1 MAKHLSTFENKVK
14 ESVNQLSAEYD
25 AQAWKKLEKQLPSSA
40 SSNLANLVAAAA
52 FVAVMLGGA
61 SVWYYTSDASAS
73 SGALSGDSRKEI
85 DANYFQVVEAKKELV
100 ALHVA
105 QSDLAKES
113 AEENTDVL
121 QSKADSDLIAQLN
134 TEASSASNSIEKNNS
149 VDNQVTP
156 ELEIVDPIEEKLL
169 SRKEDGL
176 AFKPNVRSACEG
188 AAVEFNL
195 FTEGN
200 DGNYLWNFG
209 DGNFSNEVNP
219 VHTYMKQG
227 VYDITLSV
235 TGKEDGQIRT
245 KTIENLIVIN
255 PTPEASFD
263 WEFLEN
269 PNDKP
274 TIKVLNQSEFADQC
288 EWLVD
293 DSIAS
298 EEINPS
304 IAFKNKGEHSVR
316 LTVSNKFGCSDT
328 KYSYVNV
335 DKDYK
340 LLAREQISPNGDGK
354 YDSFMPEALKDGSR
368 SFKLSV
374 YDGQEVIYETR
385 DAAKPWDG
393 TVPGNLTAQVG
404 DKFPWIVILYN
415 KKGEEEYYSGT
426 ITIIP

>member
-25 AQAWKKLEKQLPSSA
+25 AQAWNRLETQLPNSP

-61 SVWYYTSDASAS
+61 AIWYYTSDASAS
-73 SGALSGDSRKEI
+73 AGAISGNSRKEM
-85 DANYFQVVEAKKELV
+85 DTNYFQVVEAKKELV
-100 ALHVA
+100 ALHDA
-105 QSDLAKES
+105 QSDS
-113 AEENTDVL
+113 ADERID
-121 QSKADSDLIAQLN
+121 A
-134 TEASSASNSIEKNNS
+134 NNS
-149 VDNQVTP
+149 KRDADQGTQLLAEKSTPSNTSEVDVIEDQQEETTVVA
-156 ELEIVDPIEEKLL
+156 VDPIEEKLL

-176 AFKPNVRSACEG
+176 AFKPSVRSACEG
-188 AAVEFNL
+188 SAVEFNL

-269 PNDKP
+269 PNEKP

-293 DSIAS
+293 DSVAS

-316 LTVSNKFGCSDT
+316 LTVSNRFGCTDT

-385 DAAKPWDG
+385 DATQPWDG
-393 TVPGNLTAQVG
+393 TVPGNLTAQIG

>member
-25 AQAWKKLEKQLPSSA
+25 AQAWNRLEKQLPNSA

-61 SVWYYTSDASAS
+61 AIWYYTSDASAS
-73 SGALSGDSRKEI
+73 AGAISGNSLKEI
-85 DANYFQVVEAKKELV
+85 DTNYFQVVEAKKELV

-105 QSDLAKES
+105 QSDDAVEDVDAPNSNGDADQGTQLLAEK
-113 AEENTDVL
+113 L
-121 QSKADSDLIAQLN
+121 IPSKTNADDLIVAQQ
-134 TEASSASNSIEKNNS
+134 EESN
-149 VDNQVTP
+149 VTV
-156 ELEIVDPIEEKLL
+156 VDPIEEKLL

-188 AAVEFNL
+188 SAVEFNL
-195 FTEGN
+195 FTEGS

-269 PNDKP
+269 PNEKP

-293 DSIAS
+293 DSMAS

-304 IAFKNKGEHSVR
+304 IAFKNKGEHTVR

-354 YDSFMPEALKDGSR
+354 YDSFMPEALKDGDR
-368 SFKLSV
+368 AFKLSV
-374 YDGQEVIYETR
+374 YNGQEVIYETR
-385 DAAKPWDG
+385 DAAQPWDG

>member
-25 AQAWKKLEKQLPSSA
+25 AQAWSRLEKQLPKSA
-40 SSNLANLVAAAA
+40 SSHLANLVAAAA

-61 SVWYYTSDASAS
+61 AVWYYTSDASAS
-73 SGALSGDSRKEI
+73 AGALSGNSRKEL
-85 DANYFQVVEAKKELV
+85 DDNYFQVVEAKKELV
-100 ALHVA
+100 ALHVDQSTNAANEEAVINANEDSALLA
-105 QSDLAKES
+105 QTLDNNSKEVQTSEPDARADDQTNDL
-113 AEENTDVL
+113 EENLD
-121 QSKADSDLIAQLN
+121 A
-134 TEASSASNSIEKNNS
+134 
-149 VDNQVTP
+149 
-156 ELEIVDPIEEKLL
+156 IEEKLL

-176 AFKPNVRSACEG
+176 AFKPSVRSACEG
-188 AAVEFNL
+188 SAVEFNL

-269 PNDKP
+269 PNEKP
-274 TIKVLNQSEFADQC
+274 TIKVFNQSEFADQC

-304 IAFKNKGEHSVR
+304 IAFKNKGEHTVR

-374 YDGQEVIYETR
+374 YNGQEVIYETR
-385 DAAKPWDG
+385 DAAQPWDG
-393 TVPGNLTAQVG
+393 TIPGNITAKVG

>member
-14 ESVNQLSAEYD
+14 QSINEMRVDYNPD
-25 AQAWKKLEKQLPSSA
+25 AWKQLEKQLPNKV
-40 SSNLANLVAAAA
+40 SSNLANVVAAAA
-52 FVAVMLGGA
+52 FVAVMLGSA
-61 SVWYYTSDASAS
+61 AVWYYTSDASAS
-73 SGALSGDSRKEI
+73 AGAISSHSRKEI
-85 DANYFQVVEAKKELV
+85 DPNYFQVVEAKKELV
-100 ALHVA
+100 ALHTS
-105 QSDLAKES
+105 QREQQELNDDL
-113 AEENTDVL
+113 EELETTTTTNL
-121 QSKADSDLIAQLN
+121 QGL
-134 TEASSASNSIEKNNS
+134 SASTNASETVSPTLVSEEAPVEK
-149 VDNQVTP
+149 
-156 ELEIVDPIEEKLL
+156 EDPIESALL
-169 SRKEDGL
+169 SMKEEGL
-176 AFKPNVRSACEG
+176 AFMPSVRSACEG
-188 AAVEFNL
+188 SAIEFNL
-195 FTEGN
+195 FTDGN

-219 VHTYMKQG
+219 VHTYLNQG

-255 PTPEASFD
+255 PTPEAVFD
-263 WEFLEN
+263 WEFQEN
-269 PNDKP
+269 PNQKP
-274 TIKVLNQSEFADQC
+274 SIKIVNQSEFADQC

-304 IAFKNKGEHSVR
+304 IAFKNKGEHSIR

-328 KYSYVNV
+328 KYNYVSV

-354 YDSFMPEALKDGSR
+354 YDSFMPEALKSGLQK
-368 SFKLSV
+368 FKLTV
-374 YDGQEVIYETR
+374 YNGQEVIYETR
-385 DAAKPWDG
+385 DASKPWDG
-393 TVPGNLTAQVG
+393 TVPGGEVAEVG

-415 KKGEEEYYSGT
+415 KQGQEEFYSGT

>member
-14 ESVNQLSAEYD
+14 QSVNQKHVDYNPD
-25 AQAWKKLEKQLPSSA
+25 AWKNLEKQLPNKV

-61 SVWYYTSDASAS
+61 AFWYYTSDASAS
-73 SGALSGDSRKEI
+73 AGALSSHSRKEI

-100 ALHVA
+100 ALHKSQRSQQDALV
-105 QSDLAKES
+105 
-113 AEENTDVL
+113 DVQEL
-121 QSKADSDLIAQLN
+121 
-134 TEASSASNSIEKNNS
+134 EASSEARLLDNSSPVSANNASS
-149 VDNQVTP
+149 D
-156 ELEIVDPIEEKLL
+156 EIVVAEIKVEKEDPIETALL
-169 SRKEDGL
+169 SMKEEGL
-176 AFKPNVRSACEG
+176 AFMPSVRSACEG
-188 AAVEFNL
+188 SAVEFNL
-195 FTEGN
+195 FTDGN
-200 DGNYLWNFG
+200 EGNYLWNFG
-209 DGNFSNEVNP
+209 DGNFSNEANP
-219 VHTYMKQG
+219 VHTYLNQG

-255 PTPEASFD
+255 PTPEAAFE
-263 WEFLEN
+263 WEFQED
-269 PNDKP
+269 PNQKP
-274 TIKVLNQSEFADQC
+274 SIKIVNQSEFADQC

-304 IAFKNKGEHSVR
+304 IAFKNKGEHTIR

-328 KYSYVNV
+328 KYNYVSV

-354 YDSFMPEALKDGSR
+354 YDSFMPEALKSGVQK
-368 SFKLSV
+368 FKLAV
-374 YDGQEVIYETR
+374 YNGQEVIYETR
-385 DAAKPWDG
+385 DASKPWDG
-393 TVPGNLTAQVG
+393 TIPGGEVAQIG

-415 KKGEEEYYSGT
+415 KKGQEEFYSGT

>member
-25 AQAWKKLEKQLPSSA
+25 AQAWNRLETQLPNSP

-61 SVWYYTSDASAS
+61 AIWYYTSNASAS
-73 SGALSGDSRKEI
+73 AGAISGNSRKEM
-85 DANYFQVVEAKKELV
+85 DTNYFQVVEAKKELV
-100 ALHVA
+100 ALHDA
-105 QSDLAKES
+105 QSDS
-113 AEENTDVL
+113 ADERID
-121 QSKADSDLIAQLN
+121 A
-134 TEASSASNSIEKNNS
+134 NNS
-149 VDNQVTP
+149 KRDADQGTQLLAEKSTPSNTSEVDVIEDQQEETTVVA
-156 ELEIVDPIEEKLL
+156 VDPIEEKLL
-169 SRKEDGL
+169 SSKEDGL
-176 AFKPNVRSACEG
+176 AFKPSVRSACEG
-188 AAVEFNL
+188 SAVEFNL

-269 PNDKP
+269 PNEKP

-293 DSIAS
+293 DSVAS

-316 LTVSNKFGCSDT
+316 LTVSNRFGCTDT

-385 DAAKPWDG
+385 DATQPWDG
-393 TVPGNLTAQVG
+393 TVPGNLTAQIG

>member
-14 ESVNQLSAEYD
+14 QSINEMRVDYNPD
-25 AQAWKKLEKQLPSSA
+25 AWKQLEKQLPNKVSSH
-40 SSNLANLVAAAA
+40 LANVVAAAA
-52 FVAVMLGGA
+52 FVAVMLGSA
-61 SVWYYTSDASAS
+61 AVWYYTSDASAS
-73 SGALSGDSRKEI
+73 AGAISSHSRKEI
-85 DANYFQVVEAKKELV
+85 DPNYFQVVEAKKELV
-100 ALHVA
+100 ALRTSQREQQNLIH
-105 QSDLAKES
+105 DLE
-113 AEENTDVL
+113 
-121 QSKADSDLIAQLN
+121 
-134 TEASSASNSIEKNNS
+134 
-149 VDNQVTP
+149 
-156 ELEIVDPIEEKLL
+156 ELETTTTTNLQGHAALSNASQTVSPTLVSEEAIVEKEDPIESALL
-169 SRKEDGL
+169 SMKEEGL
-176 AFKPNVRSACEG
+176 AFMPSVRSACEG
-188 AAVEFNL
+188 SAIEFNL
-195 FTEGN
+195 FTDGN

-219 VHTYMKQG
+219 VHTYLNQG

-255 PTPEASFD
+255 PTPEAVFD
-263 WEFLEN
+263 WEFQEN
-269 PNDKP
+269 PNQKP
-274 TIKVLNQSEFADQC
+274 SIKIVNQSEFADQC

-304 IAFKNKGEHSVR
+304 IAFKNKGEHSIR

-328 KYSYVNV
+328 KYNYVSV

-354 YDSFMPEALKDGSR
+354 YDSFMPEALKSGVHK
-368 SFKLSV
+368 FKLTV
-374 YDGQEVIYETR
+374 YKGQEVIYETR
-385 DAAKPWDG
+385 DASKPWDG
-393 TVPGNLTAQVG
+393 IVPGGEVAEVG

-415 KKGEEEYYSGT
+415 KLGQEEFYSGT